1 VEDTLHVGMSGTLRG
16 WGSTM
21 AGSREIPDVDSA
33 TRRARPADASILS
46 ALALRSKA
54 HWGYDAGFL
63 AACRDDL
70 TLSADDVATSM
81 VYVCDG
87 VNDPLGFYRLVL
99 QDDGVA
105 ELDALFVEPAA
116 MGQGVGK
123 RLWGHAVAAAAKLG
137 CSEIVLQSDPQAEGF
152 YLAMGAQRA
161 GESESTVMPGRMLPL
176 MRFRLR

>member
-1 VEDTLHVGMSGTLRG
+1 
-16 WGSTM
+16 M

-33 TRRARPADASILS
+33 IHRARPGEARILS
-46 ALALRSKA
+46 ALASRSKA
-54 HWGYDAGFL
+54 HWGYDADFL

-70 TLSADDVATSM
+70 TLSADDVASSM
-81 VYVCDG
+81 VYVWDG
-87 VNDPLGFYRLVL
+87 RNAPVGFYRLVL
-99 QDDGVA
+99 RDDVVA

-123 RLWGHAVAAAAKLG
+123 RLWRHAVATAAKLG

-152 YLAMGAQRA
+152 YLAMGAQHA

>member
-1 VEDTLHVGMSGTLRG
+1 MTGGRQTRDAD
-16 WGSTM
+16 STI
-21 AGSREIPDVDSA
+21 RH
-33 TRRARPADASILS
+33 ARPTEAGVIS

-54 HWGYDAGFL
+54 HWGHDADFL
-63 AACRDDL
+63 AACRDEL
-70 TLSADDVATSM
+70 TLTAEDITTSA

-87 VNDPLGFYRLVL
+87 SSAPAGFYRLLL

-123 RLWGHAVAAAAKLG
+123 RLWRHAVATAAKMG
-137 CSEIVLQSDPQAEGF
+137 CWEIVLQSDPQAEGF

-161 GESESTVMPGRMLPL
+161 GVSESTVMPGRLLPL

>member
-1 VEDTLHVGMSGTLRG
+1 
-16 WGSTM
+16 M

-33 TRRARPADASILS
+33 IRRARPAEASILS

-81 VYVCDG
+81 VYACDG
-87 VNDPLGFYRLVL
+87 VNAPLGFYRLVL
-99 QDDGVA
+99 HHDGVA

-161 GESESTVMPGRMLPL
+161 GESESTVMPGRMRPL

>member
-1 VEDTLHVGMSGTLRG
+1 MTD
-16 WGSTM
+16 
-21 AGSREIPDVDSA
+21 SRQTRDIDSA
-33 TRRARPADASILS
+33 IRRARPEEAGVLS

-54 HWGYDAGFL
+54 HWGYDADFL

-70 TLSADDVATSM
+70 TLSGEDVATSA

-87 VNDPLGFYRLVL
+87 ADAPSGFYRLLL

-116 MGQGVGK
+116 MGEGVGR
-123 RLWGHAVAAAAKLG
+123 RLWQHAVATARALG
-137 CSEIVLQSDPQAEGF
+137 CSELVWQSDPQAEGF
-152 YLAMGAQRA
+152 YLAMGARRT
-161 GESESTVMPGRMLPL
+161 GDSESTVMPGRMLPL

>member
-1 VEDTLHVGMSGTLRG
+1 MRG
-16 WGSTM
+16 RRQTGEIDST
-21 AGSREIPDVDSA
+21 I
-33 TRRARPADASILS
+33 RRAHPAEAGALS

-54 HWGYDAGFL
+54 HWGYDAEFL
-63 AACRDDL
+63 TACRDDL
-70 TLSADDVATSM
+70 TLTAEDVATST
-81 VYVCDG
+81 VYVIDG
-87 VNDPLGFYRLVL
+87 ENSLSGFYRLLL

-116 MGQGVGK
+116 MGQGIGR
-123 RLWGHAVAAAAKLG
+123 RLWRHAVATAATLM

-176 MRFRLR
+176 MRFPLR